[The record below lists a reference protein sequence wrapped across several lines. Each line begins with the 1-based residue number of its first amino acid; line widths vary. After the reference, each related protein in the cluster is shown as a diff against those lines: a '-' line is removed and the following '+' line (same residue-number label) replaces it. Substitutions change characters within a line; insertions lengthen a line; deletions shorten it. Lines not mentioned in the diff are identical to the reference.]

1 MSKHNVTIGRG
12 PAACRSGTMQLFR
25 RLILIITYIKIV
37 LSVFEGLLRRLLW
50 GEEAVTV
57 NPQSVCGGP
66 GGEGTFRT
74 LFEMSAND
82 SKIAQTWFLS

>member
-1 MSKHNVTIGRG
+1 MSKHNVTIGWG
-12 PAACRSGTMQLFR
+12 PAACRSGTMQPFR

-57 NPQSVCGGP
+57 NPQSVCHGLAVYYRILP
-66 GGEGTFRT
+66 FIKP
-74 LFEMSAND
+74 S
-82 SKIAQTWFLS
+82 

>member
-12 PAACRSGTMQLFR
+12 PAACRSGTMQPFR

-50 GEEAVTV
+50 DEAL
-57 NPQSVCGGP
+57 C
-66 GGEGTFRT
+66 
-74 LFEMSAND
+74 D
-82 SKIAQTWFLS
+82 SKPTISLRWPMMQHINFKYVLQLS